1 MKKLNAILFTLLFVF
16 IFSACEKI
24 DIPAEVQNQIAQLPE
39 EINYNFAVKQILS
52 DKCFACH
59 GPDAKKQKANLRLD
73 ISDIAYAQR

>member
-39 EINYNFAVKQILS
+39 EIDYNFAVKHRQTNS
-52 DKCFACH
+52 DFRKI
-59 GPDAKKQKANLRLD
+59 DL
-73 ISDIAYAQR
+73 